1 MDIAHLES
9 LIETDKKQE
18 ISDLLTRQ
26 PQLANQK
33 TSHGISPILLACY
46 YRKPGTAL
54 LIASFVTSLTIFEA
68 CALGKYELT
77 DKLITQNPEL
87 VNSYSIDGFTPL
99 GLATYF
105 GNEEI
110 CKLLIRN
117 RADVNMPANNGFN
130 VFPIH
135 SAVAIKSYNIAKM
148 LIDAGAMVNVKQQ
161 AGFTPLHAA
170 AQQGDIEMIIL
181 LLEHNA
187 EVDVRM
193 EGGKLPADLAEEKGF
208 AEIAEILRV

>member
-9 LIETDKKQE
+9 LIETDKKQD

-77 DKLITQNPEL
+77 ANLIAQNPEL

-105 GNEEI
+105 GNEEL
-110 CKLLIRN
+110 CKLLVRSG
-117 RADVNMPANNGFN
+117 ADVNMPANNGFN
-130 VFPIH
+130 VYPIH
-135 SAVAIKSYNIAKM
+135 SAVAIKNYNITKM
-148 LIDAGAMVNVKQQ
+148 LIDAGAIVNVKQQ

-181 LLEHNA
+181 LLEHHA

-208 AEIAEILRV
+208 VEIAEILRV

>member
-1 MDIAHLES
+1 MDIAHFES
-9 LIETDKKQE
+9 LIEADKKQE

-33 TSHGISPILLACY
+33 TSHGISPVLLACY
-46 YRKPGTAL
+46 YRKPGIAL
-54 LIASFVTSLTIFEA
+54 LIASFVANLTLFET

-77 DKLITQNPEL
+77 TQLIEQNPDT
-87 VNSYSIDGFTPL
+87 VNSLSADGFTPL

-110 CKLLIRN
+110 CRFLIKSG
-117 RADVNMPANNGFN
+117 ADVNIPANNGFN
-130 VFPIH
+130 VYPIH
-135 SAVAIKSYNIAKM
+135 SAVAIKNYNITKM
-148 LIDAGAMVNVKQQ
+148 LIDAGAIINVKQQ

-170 AQQGDIEMIIL
+170 AQLGDIEMIIL

-187 EVDVRM
+187 EINSRM

-208 AEIAEILRV
+208 SEIAEILRP